1 MKLMK
6 RREKRKKDR
15 GKGNKDNDK
24 FILSD
29 FPLHLSDL
37 FNQIFTL
44 VV

>member
-1 MKLMK
+1 MK

-15 GKGNKDNDK
+15 GKGNQDNDK
-24 FILSD
+24 FISD
-29 FPLHLSDL
+29 SPLHLSDL